1 MITNSAKE
9 DIATNYIKAN
19 YQLIRIGDGADSTSA
34 SQTTLDHLV
43 TSKANISPTVVGST
57 LIWTV
62 DFEGSEVP
70 SSGISELGVFK
81 NDGSKLL
88 SRVTFTSTGV
98 VAASD
103 TVTFTI
109 RVEVD

>member
-9 DIATNYIKAN
+9 DIATNYIKEE
-19 YQLIRIGDGADSTSA
+19 YKLIRIGDGADSTAA
-34 SQTTLDHLV
+34 SQTNLDSFV
-43 TSKANISPTVVGST
+43 AEKANQTPTVVGST
-57 LIWTV
+57 LIWNV
-62 DFEGSEVP
+62 DFSGSEIP
-70 SSGISELGVFK
+70 SSGVTEIGVFK

-103 TVTFTI
+103 TVSFTI
-109 RVEVD
+109 RIEVN